1 MANTINATALTP
13 IVAGA
18 ITSDYQVTIYDQ
30 AGNAGRAAVADVVS
44 AGQTVNGCVCVK
56 TAEVFIT
63 SAQVLQLNTT
73 PITIIPAIVGF
84 GVELLSVSLEVI
96 YGSAAYAT
104 NTTLIVGASGLFQ
117 QFEGDLLWVTS
128 SQVLTLLPAL
138 GGGIQAN
145 TDIVVSVDTN
155 NPATGNSDIRVRA
168 TYREVAL

>member
-44 AGQTVNGCVCVK
+44 AANALNACTCVK

-96 YGSAAYAT
+96 YNSVAYAT
-104 NTTLIVGASGLFQ
+104 NTTLIVGADTLYR
-117 QFEGDLLWVTS
+117 QFEGDLLWVLS
-128 SQVLTLLPAL
+128 SQIMTLTPSL

-155 NPATGNSDIRVRA
+155 NPASGNSDIRVRA